1 MAANGEEVP
10 SKKKKQV
17 RVWADGCYDM
27 AHFGHA
33 NSLRQA
39 KAMGDYLVVGV
50 HSDAEIMK
58 HKGRPVMNEKDRYK
72 MVRAIKWVDEIV
84 EDAPY
89 VTSLETMDKYNCD
102 FCVHGDDITTDV
114 NGVDSYR
121 FVKQAG
127 RYKECKRTEGI
138 STTNLVGRMLLL
150 TRDHF
155 QMKSP
160 IGCLDTNMLG
170 EGSSDPSGKK
180 SPWTSVSHFMPTTQ
194 KIVQFSDGKEPKS
207 TDKIVYTP
215 GCFDLF
221 HTGHVEFL
229 EECKKKG
236 DYVIVGLHTDVEVN
250 RYKGANFPVMNLHER
265 VLSVLACRYVDQ
277 VIIGAPYTVTAEL
290 LDQFK
295 VDYFCHG
302 MTPISPDADGNDP
315 YAVPKA
321 RGMFTVIDSVS
332 RLTSGKIIQN
342 IIMNRLTYE
351 DRNKKKEEKEYK
363 VWEAIQTKA
372 NQSNIKDTVGKVETP
387 VKE

>member
-10 SKKKKQV
+10 SKKRKQV

-84 EDAPY
+84 ENAPY

-121 FVKQAG
+121 FVKAAG

-138 STTNLVGRMLLL
+138 STTNLVGRMLLM

-155 QMKSP
+155 QTKPP
-160 IGCLDTNMLG
+160 IGCLDANMLG

-180 SPWTSVSHFMPTTQ
+180 SPWTSVSHFMPTTH
-194 KIVQFSDGKEPKS
+194 KIVQFSDGKEPKP

-229 EECKKKG
+229 EQCKKKG

-295 VDYFCHG
+295 VWLKMSQGF
-302 MTPISPDADGNDP
+302 
-315 YAVPKA
+315 
-321 RGMFTVIDSVS
+321 VIFESS
-332 RLTSGKIIQN
+332 RSINTDL
-342 IIMNRLTYE
+342 
-351 DRNKKKEEKEYK
+351 
-363 VWEAIQTKA
+363 V
-372 NQSNIKDTVGKVETP
+372 
-387 VKE
+387 

>member
-1 MAANGEEVP
+1 MAANGEEIP

-50 HSDAEIMK
+50 HSDAEIMR
-58 HKGRPVMNEKDRYK
+58 HKGRPVMNEKYRYK
-72 MVRAIKWVDEIV
+72 MVRAIKWVDEVV

-89 VTSLETMDKYNCD
+89 VTSLETMDRYNCD
-102 FCVHGDDITTDV
+102 FCVHGDDITTDS

-121 FVKQAG
+121 FVKAAG

-138 STTNLVGRMLLL
+138 STTNLVGRMLLM

-155 QMKSP
+155 QTKPP
-160 IGCLDTNMLG
+160 IGCLDTDLLG

-180 SPWTSVSHFMPTTQ
+180 SPWTSVSHFMPTSQ
-194 KIVQFSDGKEPKS
+194 KIVQFSDGKEPKP
-207 TDKIVYTP
+207 TDKIIYTP

-221 HTGHVEFL
+221 HAGHVDFL

-250 RYKGANFPVMNLHER
+250 RYKGANYPVMNLHER

-295 VDYFCHG
+295 VRTSNHG
-302 MTPISPDADGNDP
+302 QCAQQLAAN
-315 YAVPKA
+315 
-321 RGMFTVIDSVS
+321 VS
-332 RLTSGKIIQN
+332 
-342 IIMNRLTYE
+342 
-351 DRNKKKEEKEYK
+351 
-363 VWEAIQTKA
+363 
-372 NQSNIKDTVGKVETP
+372 KD
-387 VKE
+387 